1 MSKMSGLTSDP
12 EISGIVLVPGSCSYT
27 VISPISRWSTIIKG
41 PLELL
46 ERLLL
51 VFQVL
56 QHGLSLLLMGHHIYL
71 RLFCRSPRG
80 LKINPGPNSPNKQE
94 PMIP

>member
-56 QHGLSLLLMGHHIYL
+56 QHGLSLLLMGHHICL